1 MMDVDNSVIIMIHE
15 RIAPEM
21 TPDIIIGT
29 VTLKNVLKSDAPRLM
44 DASSMLGEIF
54 RRIPRTSESYT
65 AYGGWY
71 RTES

>member
-1 MMDVDNSVIIMIHE
+1 MRSAIIIIHE

-44 DASSMLGEIF
+44 DASSMLGEMF
-54 RRIPRTSESYT
+54 RRIAEDERIV
-65 AYGGWY
+65 YGI
-71 RTES
+71 RRMV